1 MTKKKNI
8 KSMNLREKDPY
19 LEREYQKYATPLPS
33 REWIIEILE
42 RAGVPQK
49 ITALAEQLS
58 ISDEEF
64 EFFERRLKAMA
75 RDGQILIN
83 RRNLVCVAEKLD
95 IVKCRVEMQKDGFGF
110 AVPLKPTG
118 EKDFVLYERQL

>member
-19 LEREYQKYATPLPS
+19 LEREYQKYTTPLPS
-33 REWIIEILE
+33 REWIIELLE

-64 EFFERRLKAMA
+64 EFFERRVKAMA
-75 RDGQILIN
+75 RDGQILNN
-83 RRNLVCVAEKLD
+83 RRN
-95 IVKCRVEMQKDGFGF
+95 
-110 AVPLKPTG
+110 
-118 EKDFVLYERQL
+118 